1 MATLV
6 AGLVSVTFRALSAE
20 SVLDL
25 AVRCGLRTIE
35 WGGDVHVP
43 HGDLGRAAA
52 VGAHTRSRGLAV
64 ASYGSYYRF
73 DDVVGIDA
81 TDASD
86 APSLDPVLDTAVALG
101 APVVRVWAGRRASA
115 ACPASDRDR
124 IVQYARQ
131 AGDRAAARG
140 LTLAFEYHANTL
152 TDTAAS
158 ARALLDAIDH
168 RQVRSL
174 WQPSHRIDRDANTRA
189 LNDIL
194 PWLVGVHMFHWG
206 SGGFRDRLSLAAGAA
221 DVAEWLAVLRSAAPN
236 DRIPVMLEF
245 VPGDDPEQLR
255 RDAATLTELLQ
266 HDRDAR

>member
-1 MATLV
+1 MTGPV
-6 AGLVSVTFRALSAE
+6 AGLVSVTFRALPAE
-20 SVLDL
+20 AVLDL

-73 DDVVGIDA
+73 DDAVGIDA
-81 TDASD
+81 TDA
-86 APSLDPVLDTAVALG
+86 PSLDLVLDTAVALG

-115 ACPASDRDR
+115 ACPAPDRDR

-158 ARALLDAIDH
+158 ARVLLDAIDH

-174 WQPSHRIDRDANTRA
+174 WQPSHRIDRDANSRA
-189 LNDIL
+189 LSDML
-194 PWLVGVHMFHWG
+194 PWLVGVHLFHWG
-206 SGGFRDRLSLAAGAA
+206 PGGFRDRLSLAAGAA
-221 DVAEWLAVLRSAAPN
+221 DVAEWLAVLRSAAPH
-236 DRIPVMLEF
+236 DRLPVMLEF
-245 VPGDDPEQLR
+245 VRGDDPEQLR
-255 RDAATLTELLQ
+255 RDAVTLTELLAR
-266 HDRDAR
+266 DRHAR